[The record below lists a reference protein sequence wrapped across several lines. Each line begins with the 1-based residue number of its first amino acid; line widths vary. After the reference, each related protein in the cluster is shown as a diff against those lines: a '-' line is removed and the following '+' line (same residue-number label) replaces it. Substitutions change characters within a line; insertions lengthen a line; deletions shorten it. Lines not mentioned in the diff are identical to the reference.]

1 MGFKK
6 EVGLIVFIISSQKWI
21 NKSYTYG
28 RFIMFSKVRKDMINK
43 IINGCLKKM
52 NKISDLQR

>member
-21 NKSYTYG
+21 NKSHTYS

-43 IINGCLKKM
+43 IINGWLKKM